1 MLCASAPLPE
11 PGPISCGQVL
21 IVNFVLYEC
30 RLAELFR
37 RHGKPPAAHQ
47 TASPAGLRERGV
59 CVISRTAQASELS
72 QPGEGGDDEDK
83 ARFVSPFRVCSD
95 FASKAARR
103 NVEEQE
109 DLAAARRVQNVAINE
124 LETAQQAFTVL
135 QNVWL
140 QEFKAN
146 GNTEEAKQAEAKKD
160 KAKEEVEKAKKELEE
175 AKKELKEAEQKY
187 ASKASV
193 QAGRVQAGA
202 SAFAVVAVAFGLQH
216 SRVCFRAVH
225 RFCFLGSCS
234 PLGKDSPVVKLH
246 CFGLQHFGER
256 EGLLAALGSCKSGCP
271 SCFAEASERG
281 VSPRL
286 EVGGGG
292 QPVFRSL

>member
-1 MLCASAPLPE
+1 M
-11 PGPISCGQVL
+11 
-21 IVNFVLYEC
+21 
-30 RLAELFR
+30 
-37 RHGKPPAAHQ
+37 
-47 TASPAGLRERGV
+47 

-160 KAKEEVEKAKKELEE
+160 KAEKKVEKAEQKVKKATQEVEKARK
-175 AKKELKEAEQKY
+175 A
-187 ASKASV
+187 ASASV
-193 QAGRVQAGA
+193 QAG
-202 SAFAVVAVAFGLQH
+202 AVVAVALDLH
-216 SRVCFRAVH
+216 SRTVVVSVRSTV
-225 RFCFLGSCS
+225 FCFLGSCS
-234 PLGKDSPVVKLH
+234 HLGKDPVVVKLSPLRSLGA
-246 CFGLQHFGER
+246 FRSGG
-256 EGLLAALGSCKSGCP
+256 ALGCFRFHKKLCCTCFTAWKRHLCGSGK
-271 SCFAEASERG
+271 G
-281 VSPRL
+281 VMQIFL
-286 EVGGGG
+286 HLV
-292 QPVFRSL
+292 SLPMLRTGCQS